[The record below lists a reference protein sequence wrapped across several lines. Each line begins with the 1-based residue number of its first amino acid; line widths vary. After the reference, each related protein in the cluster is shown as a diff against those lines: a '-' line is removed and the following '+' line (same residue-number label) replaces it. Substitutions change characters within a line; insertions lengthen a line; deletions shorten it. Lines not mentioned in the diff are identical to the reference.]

1 MVNWIKNFKNAFPKT
16 LITLLVITISLFA
29 VYLTINTGGTIWLL
43 LASLAPILLVAG
55 AAIGLEISGKSL
67 AAHLVLF
74 LTAYLSFGNAFVLAI
89 LSFDFSSMTFASQFS
104 LELIVEFIV
113 FVYLLLTI
121 VSHLLNGNVGA
132 KYPKTPIVT
141 SAIIAF
147 SYFFI
152 RSGFSVAVLKIAPPV
167 VALIFGGNIFAI
179 MLLLAGVAEIPFV
192 LLDDIFIGNLLS
204 LPVSY
209 FIFTAF
215 GLYLAYGATMG
226 IIKSLKK

>member
-1 MVNWIKNFKNAFPKT
+1 MLNWIKNFKTAFPKE
-16 LITLLVITISLFA
+16 IVTIMVVSISVFA
-29 VYLTINTGGTIWLL
+29 VYLSINTGGTIWLL
-43 LASLAPILLVAG
+43 LASLAPIFLVAG
-55 AAIGLEISGKSL
+55 AAIGLELSGKSL

-74 LTAYLSFGNAFVLAI
+74 LTAYLSFGTAFVNAI
-89 LSFDFSSMTFASQFS
+89 SSFDFSSMEFASNFP
-104 LELIVEFIV
+104 LELIVGFVI
-113 FVYLLLTI
+113 FVYLLFMI
-121 VSHLLNGNVGA
+121 VSHLLSGNVGA
-132 KYPKTPIVT
+132 KYTKTPIVT

-167 VALIFGGNIFAI
+167 VALLFGGNLFAI
-179 MLLLAGVAEIPFV
+179 MLLLAGVAEMPFV
-192 LLDDIFIGNLLS
+192 LVDNVIKGNLLS
-204 LPVSY
+204 QPISY